1 MKNFF
6 YLMLL
11 AFVAVSCSGS
21 ADSEKSEYN
30 GYSKTENGL
39 HYKLVEQKSGKEA
52 VVGNYMKVLIE
63 HRSMNDEVLIAPT
76 ITTFPIEKAAF
87 EGDFMEGLVMLS
99 VGDSASFV
107 VNTEAF
113 FMKTIGAPELPPFAS
128 KNKVMK
134 VNIRVL
140 DIKTQEEYVE
150 TENLMKQELERQY
163 TQLKEQEV
171 VLLQEYLKHNKIT
184 QRPTESGLIFIQ
196 TSPGKGPKLMAGQ
209 TIRCHL
215 TGKLLDGQVF
225 ESTLGRDPEVI
236 TVGSPEL
243 IDGLNEA
250 LLMMSPGGKA
260 KVILPSSIGF
270 GESDIS
276 SPIPPFSTLIFEL
289 NVLNY

>member
-1 MKNFF
+1 MKNLF
-6 YLMLL
+6 YIF
-11 AFVAVSCSGS
+11 AVAMAAMSCSGKS
-21 ADSEKSEYN
+21 DSGKSEYE
-30 GYSKTENGL
+30 GYSKTDNGL
-39 HYKLVEQKSGKEA
+39 HYNIVEDKTGKNA
-52 VVGNYMKVLIE
+52 VVSNYMKVQIE
-63 HRSMNDEVLIAPT
+63 HRDMNESVLIAST
-76 ITTFPIEKAAF
+76 VTTFPIEKVAF
-87 EGDFMEGLVMLS
+87 NGDIMEGLAMLS

-113 FMKTIGAPELPPFAS
+113 FMKTIGAPELPPFAA
-128 KNKVMK
+128 KNKTMK

-140 DIKTQEEYVE
+140 DIKTQDEYVE
-150 TENLMKQELERQY
+150 AENLMKQELERQY
-163 TQLKEQEV
+163 EQLKEQEAL
-171 VLLQEYLKHNKIT
+171 LLQEYLKQNKIT
-184 QRPTESGLIFIQ
+184 QRPTASGLIFIPV
-196 TSPGKGPKLMAGQ
+196 SPGKGPKLMAGQ

-215 TGKLLDGQVF
+215 TGKLIDGQEF

-289 NVLNY
+289 NVLN